1 MIVILPRLFYIA
13 IQYIQQL
20 IHRQKAFLLN
30 QKSLIFRNSPTGRLR
45 KYRILPRVEF
55 FKKPG
60 FSRSWFLQ
68 TTEKIDR
75 SFSAVLSGV
84 QLMRCG
90 LLSLRLLVSQRCP
103 ISATTHFLAVERMR
117 QVHEQRGAQQPSSLQ
132 ISSAEHIQTRDS
144 FHFRN
149 IVMPRR
155 VRKQQQIF

>member
-1 MIVILPRLFYIA
+1 M
-13 IQYIQQL
+13 QYIQQL

-75 SFSAVLSGV
+75 SFSAVLIEG
-84 QLMRCG
+84 
-90 LLSLRLLVSQRCP
+90 
-103 ISATTHFLAVERMR
+103 
-117 QVHEQRGAQQPSSLQ
+117 QRGTVDAVW
-132 ISSAEHIQTRDS
+132 IA
-144 FHFRN
+144 
-149 IVMPRR
+149 
-155 VRKQQQIF
+155 